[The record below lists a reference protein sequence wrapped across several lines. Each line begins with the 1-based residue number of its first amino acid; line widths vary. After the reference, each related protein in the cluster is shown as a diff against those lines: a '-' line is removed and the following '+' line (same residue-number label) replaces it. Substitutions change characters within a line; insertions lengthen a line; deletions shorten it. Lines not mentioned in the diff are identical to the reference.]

1 MSRLPLA
8 GAIAA
13 LSCAAA
19 HAAETPYVDIP
30 VIAELDRIV
39 VTATLNERAIKDVAS
54 DVSVIDAEEID
65 RRQVQGLADLLRNGR
80 RVNRTP

>member
-1 MSRLPLA
+1 MSRLVLA

-13 LSCAAA
+13 LLCAAA
-19 HAAETPYVDIP
+19 HADEASYADIP

-54 DVSVIDAEEID
+54 DVSVMLRGASGSPDVASPGSDERNWRAE
-65 RRQVQGLADLLRNGR
+65 
-80 RVNRTP
+80 